1 MFKRTIAVVFAIAVL
16 AGSALAQSQT
26 PPTQHFVIS
35 ANAAGYG
42 GKEAVSIVGTGFQL
56 TKYVSVAYGRISNP
70 TDTTKP
76 IYNLGDLNVT
86 YELGDLLPAKAK
98 KALVFDT
105 TNWLVTFQ
113 GSAGKVT
120 APSPTVDKTGRPI
133 GPNINRI
140 AEGLGV
146 YVSRP
151 VANNVQMTCGF
162 RFLHGAGL
170 GTTWVKVPTVGLNFT
185 F

>member
-1 MFKRTIAVVFAIAVL
+1 MKKLLAVL
-16 AGSALAQSQT
+16 FLVLGLSLSASAQT
-26 PPTQHFVIS
+26 TQHFVIS

-42 GKEAVSIVGTGFQL
+42 GKEAVSIVSTGFQL
-56 TKYVSVAYGRISNP
+56 TKYVSVAYDRISNP
-70 TDTTKP
+70 TDTQKP
-76 IYNLGDLNVT
+76 IYNVGDLNVS

-105 TNWLVTFQ
+105 TNWIVTFQ

-120 APSPTVDKTGRPI
+120 APGVD
-133 GPNINRI
+133 RI

-151 VANNVQMTCGF
+151 VANNVQMTCGY
-162 RFLHGAGL
+162 RFLHGAGV
-170 GTTWVKVPTVGLNFT
+170 GTTWVKVPSVGINFT

>member
-1 MFKRTIAVVFAIAVL
+1 MKYLIAALFSLVVCFV
-16 AGSALAQSQT
+16 SLAQDTQGSV
-26 PPTQHFVIS
+26 PTQHFIIT

-42 GKEAVSIVGTGFQL
+42 GNQAVSIVGAGFQL

-70 TDTTKP
+70 MDTQKP
-76 IYNLGDLNVT
+76 IYNIGDLNVT
-86 YELGDLLPAKAK
+86 YELGDLLPK
-98 KALVFDT
+98 KVKSSLVFDT

-113 GSAGKVT
+113 GSAGKVS
-120 APSPTVDKTGRPI
+120 APGVD
-133 GPNINRI
+133 RI

-146 YVSRP
+146 YLSRP
-151 VANNVQMTCGF
+151 VANNVQMTCGY

-170 GTTWVKVPTVGLNFT
+170 GTTWVKVPSVGLNFT

>member
-1 MFKRTIAVVFAIAVL
+1 MKLVNRISSLLLLFLSVVGIA
-16 AGSALAQSQT
+16 SAQT
-26 PPTQHFVIS
+26 TQHFIIN

-42 GKEAVSIVGTGFQL
+42 GKEAVSIVGTGVQL
-56 TKYVSVAYGRISNP
+56 TKYVSVAYGNISNP
-70 TDTTKP
+70 TDSTKP
-76 IYNLGDLNVT
+76 RYNIGDLNVT
-86 YELGDLLPAKAK
+86 YELGDLLPKKAK
-98 KALVFDT
+98 SALVFDT

-120 APSPTVDKTGRPI
+120 APG
-133 GPNINRI
+133 INRI

-151 VANNVQMTCGF
+151 MSNNTQLTCGY
-162 RFLHGAGL
+162 RFLHGAGV
-170 GTTWVKVPTVGLNFT
+170 GTTWVKVPSVGISFT

>member
-1 MFKRTIAVVFAIAVL
+1 LVKKIASLLFL
-16 AGSALAQSQT
+16 FLSCALVAQAQT
-26 PPTQHFVIS
+26 TQHFVIN

-42 GKEAVSIVGTGFQL
+42 GKEAVSIVGTGVQL
-56 TKYVSVAYGRISNP
+56 TKYVSVAYGNISNP
-70 TDTTKP
+70 TDSTKP
-76 IYNLGDLNVT
+76 RYNIGDLNVT
-86 YELGDLLPAKAK
+86 YELGDLLPARAK

-113 GSAGKVT
+113 GSAGKVN
-120 APSPTVDKTGRPI
+120 APG
-133 GPNINRI
+133 INRI

-151 VANNVQMTCGF
+151 VANNMQLTCGY
-162 RFLHGAGL
+162 RFLHGAGV
-170 GTTWVKVPTVGLNFT
+170 GTTWVKVPSVGISFT